1 MKKLLF
7 TTLIAISCTMCIP
20 SYAAD
25 NRKSGFGFGMG
36 TATPERSGRSAGWG
50 FGSVD
55 DYDQTEDGIEQ
66 SSASGGMSWRDD
78 DYRYRHRR
86 PFFSLGSRRNHYG
99 PPPPPV
105 YGPPPGWGYYPPP
118 YYQYPQPGQQPQPD
132 TEEK

>member
-7 TTLIAISCTMCIP
+7 PLVVGISCMICIP
-20 SYAAD
+20 SFAD
-25 NRKSGFGFGMG
+25 DTRKSGFGFGMG
-36 TATPERSGRSAGWG
+36 TSTPERSGRSAGWG

-55 DYDQTEDGIEQ
+55 DDDRTEDGIEQ

-86 PFFSLGSRRNHYG
+86 PFFSFGSHRSPYG
-99 PPPPPV
+99 PPPW

-118 YYQYPQPGQQPQPD
+118 PYPYPQSGQQPQSD
-132 TEEK
+132 TEAK